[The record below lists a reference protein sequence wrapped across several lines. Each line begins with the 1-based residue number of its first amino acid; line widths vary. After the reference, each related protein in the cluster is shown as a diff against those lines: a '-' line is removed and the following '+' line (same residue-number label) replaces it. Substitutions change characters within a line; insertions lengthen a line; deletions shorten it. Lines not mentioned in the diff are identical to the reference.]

1 MHTCLSRMRPLVV
14 VGMLA
19 LAACQ
24 PTDKNPAPTGVVA
37 KAMDE
42 AAKGLGQ
49 ASQEMDKAREE
60 IATARDRLARENI
73 SLNRNEKQH
82 LPKAEI
88 TPAGDLLIEGKAVA
102 TTPEQKALVLAYRG
116 ELLGVVGDG
125 MAIGMEGARVGI
137 DAAASALK
145 GSWRARTATR
155 SASRSASR
163 PRPRSSRW
171 SRNCARACP
180 ACCPR
185 SRRFPPPC
193 PSSRPTPRW
202 TRPTWTTAAM
212 PMATATGPS
221 EVFHLTRAP
230 HRA

>member
-1 MHTCLSRMRPLVV
+1 MRPLVV
-14 VGMLA
+14 VGTLA

-42 AAKGLGQ
+42 AAKGLGE

-102 TTPEQKALVLAYRG
+102 TTPEQKALVLVYRG

-145 GSWRARTATR
+145 GVLAGQDGDEIGEQAKAKIQPMVAQLCTRLPGLLSAQQALSAALPEFAPYATMDQ
-155 SASRSASR
+155 ADVDDCGDA
-163 PRPRSSRW
+163 
-171 SRNCARACP
+171 NGDGN
-180 ACCPR
+180 
-185 SRRFPPPC
+185 
-193 PSSRPTPRW
+193 W
-202 TRPTWTTAAM
+202 T
-212 PMATATGPS
+212 
-221 EVFHLTRAP
+221 F
-230 HRA
+230 

>member
-1 MHTCLSRMRPLVV
+1 MRRLVV

-88 TPAGDLLIEGKAVA
+88 TPAGELLIEGKAVA

-145 GSWRARTATR
+145 GVLAGQDGDEIGKQVGEQAKAKIQPMVAQLCTRLPGLLSAQQALSAALPEFAPYATMDQ
-155 SASRSASR
+155 ADVDDCGDA
-163 PRPRSSRW
+163 
-171 SRNCARACP
+171 NGDGN
-180 ACCPR
+180 
-185 SRRFPPPC
+185 
-193 PSSRPTPRW
+193 W
-202 TRPTWTTAAM
+202 T
-212 PMATATGPS
+212 
-221 EVFHLTRAP
+221 F
-230 HRA
+230 

>member
-1 MHTCLSRMRPLVV
+1 MHTSLSRMRPLIVL
-14 VGMLA
+14 GMIA

-24 PTDKNPAPTGVVA
+24 PTDKNQAPTGVVA

-42 AAKGLGQ
+42 AAKGLGE

-88 TPAGDLLIEGKAVA
+88 TPAGDLMIEGKAVA

-145 GSWRARTATR
+145 GVLAGQDGDQIGKQVSEQAKAKIQPMVAQLCTRLPGLLSAQQALSAALPEFAPYATMDQ
-155 SASRSASR
+155 ADVDDCGDA
-163 PRPRSSRW
+163 
-171 SRNCARACP
+171 NGDGN
-180 ACCPR
+180 
-185 SRRFPPPC
+185 
-193 PSSRPTPRW
+193 W
-202 TRPTWTTAAM
+202 T
-212 PMATATGPS
+212 
-221 EVFHLTRAP
+221 F
-230 HRA
+230 

>member
-1 MHTCLSRMRPLVV
+1 MHTSLSRMRPLVV

-102 TTPEQKALVLAYRG
+102 TTPDQKARVLAYRG
-116 ELLGVVGDG
+116 DLLGVVGDG

-145 GSWRARTATR
+145 GVLAGQDGDEIGKQVGEQAKAKIQPMVAQLCTRLPGLLSAQQALSAALPEFAPYATMDQ
-155 SASRSASR
+155 ADVDDCGDA
-163 PRPRSSRW
+163 
-171 SRNCARACP
+171 NGDGN
-180 ACCPR
+180 
-185 SRRFPPPC
+185 
-193 PSSRPTPRW
+193 W
-202 TRPTWTTAAM
+202 T
-212 PMATATGPS
+212 
-221 EVFHLTRAP
+221 F
-230 HRA
+230 

>member
-1 MHTCLSRMRPLVV
+1 MHTSLSRMRPLVV
-14 VGMLA
+14 VGVLA

-42 AAKGLGQ
+42 AAKGLGE

-145 GSWRARTATR
+145 GVLAGQDGDEIGKQVGEQAKAKIQPMVAQLCTRLPGLLSAQQALSAALPEFAPYATMDQ
-155 SASRSASR
+155 ADVDDCGDA
-163 PRPRSSRW
+163 
-171 SRNCARACP
+171 NGDGN
-180 ACCPR
+180 
-185 SRRFPPPC
+185 
-193 PSSRPTPRW
+193 W
-202 TRPTWTTAAM
+202 T
-212 PMATATGPS
+212 
-221 EVFHLTRAP
+221 F
-230 HRA
+230 

>member
-1 MHTCLSRMRPLVV
+1 MHTSLSRMRPLVV

-145 GSWRARTATR
+145 GVLAGQDGDEIGKQVGEQAKAKIQPMVAQLCTRLPGLLSAQQALSDALPEFAPYATMDQ
-155 SASRSASR
+155 ADVDDCGDA
-163 PRPRSSRW
+163 
-171 SRNCARACP
+171 NGDGN
-180 ACCPR
+180 
-185 SRRFPPPC
+185 
-193 PSSRPTPRW
+193 W
-202 TRPTWTTAAM
+202 T
-212 PMATATGPS
+212 
-221 EVFHLTRAP
+221 F
-230 HRA
+230 

>member
-1 MHTCLSRMRPLVV
+1 MHTSLSRMRPLVV
-14 VGMLA
+14 VGVLA

-24 PTDKNPAPTGVVA
+24 PTDKNHAPTGVVA

-42 AAKGLGQ
+42 AAKGLGE

-145 GSWRARTATR
+145 GVLAGQDGDEIGKQVGEQAKAKIQPMVAQLCTRLPGLLSAQQALSAALPEFAPYATMDQ
-155 SASRSASR
+155 ADVDDCGDA
-163 PRPRSSRW
+163 
-171 SRNCARACP
+171 NGDGN
-180 ACCPR
+180 
-185 SRRFPPPC
+185 
-193 PSSRPTPRW
+193 W
-202 TRPTWTTAAM
+202 T
-212 PMATATGPS
+212 
-221 EVFHLTRAP
+221 F
-230 HRA
+230 

>member
-1 MHTCLSRMRPLVV
+1 MHTSLSRMRPLVV

-88 TPAGDLLIEGKAVA
+88 TPAGELLIEGKAVA

-145 GSWRARTATR
+145 GVLAGQDGDEIGKQVGEQAKAKIQPMVAQLCTRLPGLLSAQQALSAALPEFAPYATMDQ
-155 SASRSASR
+155 ADVDDCGDA
-163 PRPRSSRW
+163 
-171 SRNCARACP
+171 NGDGN
-180 ACCPR
+180 
-185 SRRFPPPC
+185 
-193 PSSRPTPRW
+193 W
-202 TRPTWTTAAM
+202 T
-212 PMATATGPS
+212 
-221 EVFHLTRAP
+221 F
-230 HRA
+230 

>member
-1 MHTCLSRMRPLVV
+1 MHTSLSRMRPLVV

-145 GSWRARTATR
+145 GVLAGQDGDEIGKQVGEQAKAKIQPMVAQLCTRLPGLLSAQQALSAALPEFAPYATMDQ
-155 SASRSASR
+155 ADVDDCGDT
-163 PRPRSSRW
+163 
-171 SRNCARACP
+171 NGDGN
-180 ACCPR
+180 
-185 SRRFPPPC
+185 
-193 PSSRPTPRW
+193 W
-202 TRPTWTTAAM
+202 T
-212 PMATATGPS
+212 
-221 EVFHLTRAP
+221 F
-230 HRA
+230 